1 MATFKKVT
9 PQISTSLTDFCQFTP
24 RLRSKFSPCFLP
36 SIPWHFLWCLSQL
49 LNPFLC
55 TRLSATV
62 LAERIFLVFHHAS
75 AQTCPSLL
83 RGGWWVLKPPHYC
96 FASLDFRCAMVSLA
110 SESGMPKHFVICS
123 TSRSG
128 GLVRHFFQKA
138 ESHCGCGDL

>member
-1 MATFKKVT
+1 MAAFKSHPSDLYQSHRFLSVH
-9 PQISTSLTDFCQFTP
+9 PQTQVKILSL
-24 RLRSKFSPCFLP
+24 FLALHTVALP
-36 SIPWHFLWCLSQL
+36 VMSQL